1 MLGNNSLRV
10 VLGVGVSAAHRARGP
25 LFGQWIE
32 EIREE
37 DGGHSW
43 LPWDTAW
50 GKSERALVPGKQGL
64 GTWIWPFADFQ
75 VDLAKSFPLL
85 GPDPY
90 SLPLFNKY
98 LSSAYCVL
106 DAAGHG
112 SPSPVVSV
120 QVVGRDDAVS
130 ALHSGVSS
138 GRRPRGNA
146 EAERGGWEVTFG
158 RDPTVGGGEEPPF
171 LHLLPPHGGLGCSGR
186 ERASSGQE
194 AAFLLQPFA

>member
-1 MLGNNSLRV
+1 MKRT
-10 VLGVGVSAAHRARGP
+10 
-25 LFGQWIE
+25 
-32 EIREE
+32 
-37 DGGHSW
+37 GGT
-43 LPWDTAW
+43 PGYPGDTAW
-50 GKSERALVPGKQGL
+50 GKSERALVPGKQGP

-171 LHLLPPHGGLGCSGR
+171 LHLLPPEGGLGCSGR
-186 ERASSGQE
+186 NEPALAKRQRFSYSPLPE
-194 AAFLLQPFA
+194 TP